1 MIARGTPTT
10 SPVNAA
16 GEATLTAYIR
26 MGATLQLA
34 GYAEPTDGARVAFYL
49 GQVL

>member
-1 MIARGTPTT
+1 MIARGTHDLTRERG
-10 SPVNAA
+10 